1 MKKRILSLLLVMIM
15 VFTLIPVYSMADTG
29 KADTQG
35 TDIKDIIGTI
45 KDLIG
50 NGGSGDISDIIGGLD
65 KDQLIDVIK
74 GLIGGDSNIGG
85 ILEGLDKD
93 QLAAIIKGLI
103 SGGDIGDVIGGLDK
117 DKLVEII
124 KGLIG
129 GSGSGDIG
137 DIIGG
142 LDKDQLV
149 EIIKGLISG
158 GDIDIGDIIG
168 GLDKDKLIEI
178 IKGLIG
184 DDSGIGD
191 ILGDLDTDKLV
202 EIIRGLISGGD
213 INIDD
218 ILGGLDKDKLIEIIK
233 GLIGD
238 DSNIGDILGDLDTD
252 KLIEIIKGLI
262 NGGDIDIGD
271 IIGGL
276 DKDKLIEIIK
286 GLIGGDG
293 SLDDILGDLDID
305 KLIEIIKGLIDG
317 DLDFGSLIKD
327 LDPSLILKLIS
338 ALFGSDLDIEGPSN
352 VTVTEGQDASFSVKV
367 KLSLADQL
375 KGIEYSYIWIEP
387 SSLKDI
393 DLGSGKVDMVA
404 IIKAI
409 GSKALSTEDTLV
421 IENASMNDSG
431 RQFVCIVYNLT
442 EKALGVSDIATLTVT
457 ADTGCTHSDMTFHA
471 AVPATCTTDGSVA
484 YYECSNCHNLY
495 LDAERTVQTNA
506 KDVIVPASGHTKVID
521 TPAVKET
528 CTEPGCTEGS
538 HCGTCNEI
546 LSVSTV
552 IPAAGHKF
560 EGGIQ
565 CTVCGEYVPFPF
577 VDVPE
582 DMWCRSEVD
591 YVWKHGLMQGVT
603 TTTFEPNS
611 GMTRAQFVTVLY
623 RMAGCP
629 DITGL
634 TEPFVDVDENYWA
647 YNAIVWAYNKGV
659 IKGYTATTFQ
669 PKDVITRA
677 QVVTML
683 YRNEGEP
690 DGTAPLNF
698 VDNASIAEPYREA
711 VAWAVKNNIVQGYE
725 DGTFRPNMTATR
737 AHMAVLIARFCETY
751 KAF

>member
-35 TDIKDIIGTI
+35 ADIKDIVGTI
-45 KDLIG
+45 KGLIG
-50 NGGSGDISDIIGGLD
+50 NGGSGDIDIDGILEGLD
-65 KDQLIDVIK
+65 KDQLIEILK
-74 GLIGGDSNIGG
+74 GLIGDDSGIGDIIGSLDKDQLIEILKGLINGGDIDIGG

-93 QLAAIIKGLI
+93 QLIK
-103 SGGDIGDVIGGLDK
+103 
-117 DKLVEII
+117 
-124 KGLIG
+124 
-129 GSGSGDIG
+129 
-137 DIIGG
+137 
-142 LDKDQLV
+142 
-149 EIIKGLISG
+149 
-158 GDIDIGDIIG
+158 
-168 GLDKDKLIEI
+168 
-178 IKGLIG
+178 
-184 DDSGIGD
+184 
-191 ILGDLDTDKLV
+191 IL
-202 EIIRGLISGGD
+202 
-213 INIDD
+213 
-218 ILGGLDKDKLIEIIK
+218 K

-238 DSNIGDILGDLDTD
+238 DSNIGDILGS
-252 KLIEIIKGLI
+252 
-262 NGGDIDIGD
+262 
-271 IIGGL
+271 L
-276 DKDKLIEIIK
+276 DKDKLIEILK
-286 GLIGGDG
+286 GLIGGDSNIG
-293 SLDDILGDLDID
+293 DILGDLDID
-305 KLIEIIKGLIDG
+305 KLIEIIKGLING
-317 DLDFGSLIKD
+317 DLDFRSLIKD
-327 LDPSLILKLIS
+327 LDPALILKLIS

-367 KLSLADQL
+367 KLSLVDQL
-375 KGIEYSYIWIEP
+375 KGIEYNYIWIEP

-393 DLGSGKVDMVA
+393 DFGSGKVDFLA

-409 GSKALSTEDTLV
+409 LSKALSTEDTLV

-457 ADTGCTHSDMTFHA
+457 PSTGCTHSDMTFHA

-484 YYECSNCHNLY
+484 YYECNNCHNLY
-495 LDAERTVQTNA
+495 LDAEHTVQTNA
-506 KDVIVPASGHTKVID
+506 KDVIVPAIGHTKVID

-603 TTTFEPNS
+603 ATTFEPNS
-611 GMTRAQFVTVLY
+611 GMTRAMFVTVLY
-623 RMAGCP
+623 RMSGSP
-629 DITGL
+629 DVTGL
-634 TEPFVDVDENYWA
+634 TEPFTDVDESYWA

-659 IKGYTATTFQ
+659 TKGVTATTFQ
-669 PKDVITRA
+669 PKVDITRA
-677 QVVTML
+677 QLVTML

-690 DGTAPLNF
+690 DGSAPLNF
-698 VDNASIAEPYREA
+698 VDSAAIAEPYREA
-711 VAWAVKNNIVQGYE
+711 VAWAIKNNIVQGYE
-725 DGTFRPNMTATR
+725 DGTFRPNKIATR
-737 AHMAVLIARFCETY
+737 AHMAVIIARFCENY

>member
-35 TDIKDIIGTI
+35 ADIKDIVGTI

-74 GLIGGDSNIGG
+74 GLIGDDSNIGG

-103 SGGDIGDVIGGLDK
+103 NGGDIDIGGIL
-117 DKLVEII
+117 E
-124 KGLIG
+124 
-129 GSGSGDIG
+129 
-137 DIIGG
+137 G
-142 LDKDQLV
+142 LDKDQL
-149 EIIKGLISG
+149 
-158 GDIDIGDIIG
+158 
-168 GLDKDKLIEI
+168 IEM
-178 IKGLIG
+178 L
-184 DDSGIGD
+184 
-191 ILGDLDTDKLV
+191 
-202 EIIRGLISGGD
+202 
-213 INIDD
+213 
-218 ILGGLDKDKLIEIIK
+218 K

-238 DSNIGDILGDLDTD
+238 DSNIGDIIGSLDTD
-252 KLIEIIKGLI
+252 QLIEIIKGLI
-262 NGGDIDIGD
+262 NGGDIDIGG
-271 IIGGL
+271 ILEGL
-276 DKDKLIEIIK
+276 DKDQLIEILK
-286 GLIGGDG
+286 GLIGDDSNIG
-293 SLDDILGDLDID
+293 DILGELDID
-305 KLIEIIKGLIDG
+305 KLIEIIKGLING
-317 DLDFGSLIKD
+317 DLDFESLIKD
-327 LDPSLILKLIS
+327 LDPVLILKLIS

-393 DLGSGKVDMVA
+393 DFGSGKVDMVA
-404 IIKAI
+404 IIKTI
-409 GSKALSTEDTLV
+409 LSKALSTEDTLV

-457 ADTGCTHSDMTFHA
+457 PNTGCTHSDMTFHA
-471 AVPATCTTDGSVA
+471 AVPATCTTNGSVA
-484 YYECSNCHNLY
+484 YYECNNCHNLY

-506 KDVIVPASGHTKVID
+506 KDVIVSATGHTKVID

-538 HCGTCNEI
+538 HCSTCNEI

-582 DMWCRSEVD
+582 DMWCRSEVE

-603 TTTFEPNS
+603 ATTFEPNS
-611 GMTRAQFVTVLY
+611 GMTRAMFVTVLY
-623 RMAGCP
+623 RMSGSP
-629 DITGL
+629 DVTGL
-634 TEPFVDVDENYWA
+634 TEPFTDVDENYWA

-659 IKGYTATTFQ
+659 TKGVTATTFQ
-669 PKDVITRA
+669 PKVDITRA
-677 QVVTML
+677 QLVTMI

-690 DGTAPLNF
+690 DGSAPLNF
-698 VDNASIAEPYREA
+698 VDNAAIAEPYREA
-711 VAWAVKNNIVQGYE
+711 VAWAIKNNIVQGYE
-725 DGTFRPNMTATR
+725 DGTFRPNNMATR
-737 AHMAVLIARFCETY
+737 AHMAVIIARFCENY

>member
-35 TDIKDIIGTI
+35 TDIKDIVGTI

-50 NGGSGDISDIIGGLD
+50 GIGRGDISDIIGGLD

-149 EIIKGLISG
+149 EIIKGLVSG
-158 GDIDIGDIIG
+158 GDIDIGDII
-168 GLDKDKLIEI
+168 
-178 IKGLIG
+178 
-184 DDSGIGD
+184 
-191 ILGDLDTDKLV
+191 
-202 EIIRGLISGGD
+202 
-213 INIDD
+213 
-218 ILGGLDKDKLIEIIK
+218 GGLDKDKLIEIIK

-262 NGGDIDIGD
+262 NGGDINIDDIL
-271 IIGGL
+271 GGL

-393 DLGSGKVDMVA
+393 DFGSGKVDMVA

-421 IENASMNDSG
+421 IKNASMNDSG

-457 ADTGCTHSDMTFHA
+457 TDTGCTHSDMTFHA
-471 AVPATCTTDGSVA
+471 AVPATCTTDGNVA
-484 YYECSNCHNLY
+484 YYECNNCHNLY

-506 KDVIVPASGHTKVID
+506 KDVVVPASGHTKVID
-521 TPAVKET
+521 TPAVKAT

-538 HCGTCNEI
+538 HCGVCNAI
-546 LSVSTV
+546 LSTSTV
-552 IPAAGHKF
+552 IPAAGHQF
-560 EGGIQ
+560 NGGIQ

-582 DMWCRSEVD
+582 DMWCRSEVE

-659 IKGYTATTFQ
+659 IKGYTDTIFQ
-669 PKDVITRA
+669 PKTVITRA

-698 VDNASIAEPYREA
+698 VDSDSIAEPYREA
-711 VAWAVKNNIVQGYE
+711 VAWAVKNNIIQGYE

-737 AHMAVLIARFCETY
+737 AHMAVVIARFCENY

>member
-35 TDIKDIIGTI
+35 ADIKDIVGTI
-45 KDLIG
+45 KGLIG
-50 NGGSGDISDIIGGLD
+50 NGGSGDTD
-65 KDQLIDVIK
+65 
-74 GLIGGDSNIGG
+74 IGG

-93 QLAAIIKGLI
+93 QL
-103 SGGDIGDVIGGLDK
+103 
-117 DKLVEII
+117 
-124 KGLIG
+124 
-129 GSGSGDIG
+129 
-137 DIIGG
+137 
-142 LDKDQLV
+142 
-149 EIIKGLISG
+149 
-158 GDIDIGDIIG
+158 
-168 GLDKDKLIEI
+168 IEI
-178 IKGLIG
+178 LKGLIG

-191 ILGDLDTDKLV
+191 IIGSLDKDQLI
-202 EIIRGLISGGD
+202 EILKGLINGGD
-213 INIDD
+213 ID
-218 ILGGLDKDKLIEIIK
+218 IGGILEGLDKDQLIKILK

-238 DSNIGDILGDLDTD
+238 DSNIGDILGSLDKD
-252 KLIEIIKGLI
+252 KLIEILKGLI

-271 IIGGL
+271 IIGSL
-276 DKDKLIEIIK
+276 DKDKLIEILK
-286 GLIGGDG
+286 GLIN
-293 SLDDILGDLDID
+293 
-305 KLIEIIKGLIDG
+305 G
-317 DLDFGSLIKD
+317 DLDFRSIIKD
-327 LDPSLILKLIS
+327 LDPALILKLIS

-367 KLSLADQL
+367 KLSLVDQL
-375 KGIEYSYIWIEP
+375 KGIEYNYIWIEP

-393 DLGSGKVDMVA
+393 DFGSGKVDFLA

-409 GSKALSTEDTLV
+409 LSKALSTEDTLV

-457 ADTGCTHSDMTFHA
+457 PSTGCTHSDMTFHA

-484 YYECSNCHNLY
+484 YYECNNCHNLY
-495 LDAERTVQTNA
+495 LDAEHTVQTNA
-506 KDVIVPASGHTKVID
+506 KDVIVPAIGHTKVID

-528 CTEPGCTEGS
+528 CTKPGCTEGS

-603 TTTFEPNS
+603 ATTFEPNS
-611 GMTRAQFVTVLY
+611 GMTRAMFVTVLY
-623 RMAGCP
+623 RMSGSP
-629 DITGL
+629 DVTGL
-634 TEPFVDVDENYWA
+634 TEPFTDVDESYWA

-659 IKGYTATTFQ
+659 TKGVTATTFQ
-669 PKDVITRA
+669 PKVDITRA
-677 QVVTML
+677 QLVTML

-690 DGTAPLNF
+690 DGSAPLNF
-698 VDNASIAEPYREA
+698 VDNAAIAEPYREA
-711 VAWAVKNNIVQGYE
+711 VAWAIKNNIVQGYE
-725 DGTFRPNMTATR
+725 DGTFRPNKIATR
-737 AHMAVLIARFCETY
+737 AHMAVIIARFCENY